1 MNEEEY
7 KRKLN
12 KVKKEDLM
20 ETIIYYDDK
29 IKLIKEFIEHK
40 RIITPSG
47 IKQIKQILEIY

>member
-7 KRKLN
+7 KRKLK

-40 RIITPSG
+40 MIITPSG
-47 IKQIKQILEIY
+47 IKQIKQILEN